1 MIELFKEFTFEAAHK
16 VPGYSDIHGHSFRVE
31 LFLRGKGDETYG
43 WATSLTEFEPR
54 IREVQRRLDHRYLN
68 EIEGLEVPSLENIA
82 RWIWQRLDNQVPG
95 LDRVIVRRGTDGHGD
110 GCIYSGRI
118 AA

>member
-31 LFLRGKGDETYG
+31 LFMRGEAEGTYG
-43 WATSLTEFEPR
+43 WATSLTHVEPP
-54 IREVQRRLDHRYLN
+54 IHEVQRRLDHRFLN

-95 LDRVIVRRGTDGHGD
+95 LDRVVVRRGCSGHGD
-110 GCIYSGRI
+110 GCIYRGRM